1 MESFASHAR
10 LICWLI
16 ALGLAGAGLLG
27 AAPARWEERAG
38 HRAMAI
44 TLPSGK
50 GEGFTRMDAAQTGIH
65 FANVLA
71 ESRHLTNQIL
81 LDGSGVALGDVDG
94 DGWCDLLLCHIDG
107 ANALYRNLGG
117 WRFEN
122 IAAAAGVE
130 AVGWNSTGAALADL
144 DGDGD
149 LDLVLNG
156 LGRGTSIFYNDG
168 QGKFRP
174 GPVLNAGS
182 AATGIALGDFDGDGF
197 LDLYVVNYRFNALMD
212 MPDARATFRNVGG
225 RLAIETINGRPITSP
240 DLTNRFFIN
249 ARGAVDEMGEAD
261 CLYRS
266 QGGTNFVAAPF
277 SGGAFLDEDGEPLKG
292 ELFEWGLNAL
302 FRDFNHDGL
311 PDLFVSN
318 DFESP
323 DRLWINQGRGKFR
336 LAPRETFRQT
346 SYFSMGADVADV
358 NRDGWDDLFVLD
370 MLPRNH
376 RDRMAQSAVPHVI
389 GAPGDL
395 LGRPQYSISALH
407 FSRGDGTFAQNAFMA
422 GLADSDWAWG
432 AAFLDVDL
440 DGWEDLLVTNGNER
454 DGRNMDT
461 TEQLKALRAGKRL
474 TRQQML
480 EQRRLFSRLN
490 VPNLAYRNLRDGSFE
505 EVGSSWGF
513 NHDGVSHGLALA
525 DLDNDGDL
533 DVVVNNMNETASVY
547 RNNSSAPR
555 LWVAAKG
562 EGGNTRGVGARVVVR
577 KGPVEQSQEIMA
589 GGRYVSS
596 DEPARV
602 FAAGEADGLDVEV
615 VWPDGRRTFLSG
627 VAPNQRIEVSQAG
640 ALRAEEEKPRGK
652 LARPIFEDVSGRL
665 GHTHH
670 EVIFDD
676 FAAQPLLPWRAS
688 QEGPGLA
695 WWDWDGD
702 GWDDLVIGSGKGG
715 RIAAMLNNHS
725 GGFAPDR
732 LPAARLMATRD
743 VAGFAAGAADGERQL
758 FAAFSNYED
767 GLGAGVAVKS
777 YRQSGGPPTDEMAQG
792 PDSLGPIAMAD
803 IDGDGDLDL
812 FAGGRVVSGAYGQP
826 ASSSLWVREGG
837 RWLAHPDTAERFHR
851 LGMVSGALFTDLN
864 NDGWPDLVVTLE
876 WGSPRIFINQRGRF
890 EDVSEAWGVAQL
902 RGPWLS
908 VASGD
913 LDGDGRVDLVLGNV
927 GMNTPWQPHLANP
940 LWVRF
945 AASSGGLPALF
956 FEAVK
961 SRGVEYPVPFQN
973 LEILAASMPTLREK
987 YRSHADFSKASAEA
1001 VASAAGAQWTMVE
1014 ANSFKTTLLLNRGGR
1029 FEAASLPQ
1037 AVHTSPTFAIAVADF
1052 DLDGWPD
1059 LFLAQNFF
1067 AVRPNSSRMDAG
1079 LGLLML
1085 NQGGAGF
1092 RTLDVRESGIR
1103 ILGEQRGVAVGDFDK
1118 DGRPDLA
1125 VGQNGA
1131 ETKLYRG
1138 IAAKPGQALRLKGG
1152 AGNPDAVGARVW
1164 LAGED
1169 GKPRLY
1175 WEAQSGGGHL
1185 SQHSLTVILPAT
1197 AAGAGFVEWPGGGR
1211 TPLPAAAGSR
1221 ELLLSS
1227 PASKQP
1233 AR

>member
-1 MESFASHAR
+1 MESFASYAR
-10 LICWLI
+10 STYWMT
-16 ALGLAGAGLLG
+16 GLSLACAGLFGAG
-27 AAPARWEERAG
+27 PARWEERAG
-38 HRAMAI
+38 YRAMAI
-44 TLPSGK
+44 KLPSGM
-50 GEGFTRMDAAQTGIH
+50 GEGFTRMDPAGTGIQ

-94 DGWCDLLLCHIDG
+94 DGWCDLFLCHIDG
-107 ANALYRNLGG
+107 PNALYRNLGG

-130 AVGWNSTGAALADL
+130 APSWNSTGAVLADL
-144 DGDGD
+144 DGDVD
-149 LDLVLNG
+149 VDLVLNG

-168 QGKFRP
+168 KGKFHP
-174 GPVLNAGS
+174 GPILNAGS
-182 AATGIALGDFDGDGF
+182 AATGIALGDFDSDGF
-197 LDLYVVNYRFNALMD
+197 LDLYIVNYRFNALMD
-212 MPDARATFRNVGG
+212 MPDARATFRNLGG
-225 RLAIETINGRPITSP
+225 RLAIETINGRPLTFP

-261 CLYRS
+261 RLYRS
-266 QGGTNFVAAPF
+266 QGGTHFVAVPF
-277 SGGAFLDEDGEPLKG
+277 QGGAFLDEDGEPLKG
-292 ELFEWGLNAL
+292 DLFEWGLNAL
-302 FRDFNHDGL
+302 FRDFNRDGL

-318 DFESP
+318 DFETP

-336 LAPRETFRQT
+336 LAPRAAFRQT

-376 RDRMAQSAVPHVI
+376 RDRMAQSAVPYAA
-389 GAPGDL
+389 GTPGDL
-395 LGRPQYSISALH
+395 LNRPQYSISALH
-407 FSRGDGTFAQNAFMA
+407 LSRGDGTFAQNAFMA

-432 AAFLDVDL
+432 AAFVDVDL

-490 VPNLAYRNLRDGSFE
+490 APNLAYRNLRDGTFE
-505 EVGSSWGF
+505 EVGSRWGF
-513 NHDGVSHGLALA
+513 NHNGVSHGLALA

-533 DVVVNNMNETASVY
+533 DAVVSNMNETASAY
-547 RNNSSAPR
+547 RNNSTAPR
-555 LWVAAKG
+555 LWVATRG
-562 EGGNTRGVGARVVVR
+562 EGGNTRGVGARIVVR

-602 FAAGEADGLDVEV
+602 FAAGDAHDLDVEV
-615 VWPDGRRTFLSG
+615 IWPDGRRTLLSG

-640 ALRAEEEKPRGK
+640 SMAAGVAKPAAG
-652 LARPIFEDVSGRL
+652 PEPMFEDVSARL

-670 EVIFDD
+670 EVIHDD
-676 FAAQPLLPWRAS
+676 FATQPLMPWRAS

-702 GWDDLVIGSGKGG
+702 GWDDLVIGAGKGG
-715 RIAAMLNNHS
+715 RLAAMLNNHS

-732 LPAARLMATRD
+732 LPTARLMATRD
-743 VAGFAAGAADGERQL
+743 IAGFAAGAAGGERQL
-758 FAAFSNYED
+758 FVAASNYED
-767 GLGAGVAVKS
+767 GMAAGVAVRS
-777 YRQSGGPPTDEMAQG
+777 FGQTRTPPVDAMAQG

-803 IDGDGDLDL
+803 VDLDGDLDL
-812 FAGGRVVSGAYGQP
+812 FAGGRMVAGAYGQP
-826 ASSSLWVREGG
+826 ASSALWVREGAG
-837 RWLAHPDTAERFHR
+837 WMAHPDTIERFR
-851 LGMVSGALFTDLN
+851 GVGMVSGALFTDLN
-864 NDGWPDLVVTLE
+864 NDGWPDLVLTAE
-876 WGSPRIFINQRGRF
+876 WGSPRLFVNRKGRF
-890 EDVSEAWGVAQL
+890 VDESEGWGVANL
-902 RGPWLS
+902 RGPWTS

-913 LDGDGRVDLVLGNV
+913 VDGDGRVDLILGNV
-927 GMNTPWQPHLANP
+927 GMNTPWQPHLGGP

-945 AASSGGLPALF
+945 APPGGGHSALF
-956 FEAVK
+956 LESVK
-961 SRGVEYPVPFQN
+961 SPGVEFPVPFRN
-973 LEILAASMPTLREK
+973 LETLGAAMPSLREK
-987 YRSHADFSKASAEA
+987 YRTHEAFSKASAEA
-1001 VASAAGAQWTMVE
+1001 VALAAGVEWAQVE
-1014 ANSFKTTLLLNRGGR
+1014 ANSFKTALLLNRGSH
-1029 FEAASLPQ
+1029 FEAAPLPP
-1037 AVHTSPTFAIAVADF
+1037 AVRAAPTFGVAVADF
-1052 DLDGWPD
+1052 NLDGWPD
-1059 LFLAQNFF
+1059 LFLAQNLF
-1067 AVRPNSSRMDAG
+1067 AVRPDSPRMDAG
-1079 LGLLML
+1079 LGLLLL
-1085 NQGGAGF
+1085 NLGGGSF
-1092 RTLDVRESGIR
+1092 RALDVRESGIR
-1103 ILGEQRGVAVGDFDK
+1103 IWGEQRGVAVGDFDK

-1138 IAAKPGQALRLKGG
+1138 ILASPGQSLRLRGG

-1164 LAGED
+1164 LAGDD

-1185 SQHSLTVILPAT
+1185 SQHSLAVILPRTAT
-1197 AAGAGFVEWPGGGR
+1197 RLGFVEWPRGGQ
-1211 TPLPAAAGSR
+1211 TPLPAATGPS
-1221 ELLLSS
+1221 ELLLSA
-1227 PASKQP
+1227 PAANPP